1 MELMTSPLSEGH
13 FGELNGLK
21 LVRQLSAP
29 DQVHLFLQVCLR
41 RRSQDS
47 CLEEA
52 GLGLRSWQVG
62 VCTYTCAHAYVSV
75 YPCVGVYPC
84 AAYVSGKDKQLC
96 IWVTGEQR
104 LGRGPE
110 PQGAGKAGGSQRG
123 ALMMRLRNLSL
134 V

>member
-1 MELMTSPLSEGH
+1 MCAHILVLMHVCVPLC
-13 FGELNGLK
+13 
-21 LVRQLSAP
+21 
-29 DQVHLFLQVCLR
+29 VHV
-41 RRSQDS
+41 
-47 CLEEA
+47 
-52 GLGLRSWQVG
+52 W
-62 VCTYTCAHAYVSV
+62 VCTHVHALM
-75 YPCVGVYPC
+75 GVYSC
-84 AAYVSGKDKQLC
+84 AACVSGKDKQLC